1 MKRLFFAIS
10 AVLLFGVATLSLC
23 MAKDYPGFSIKS
35 DSTNQQYILN
45 DMNFK

>member
-10 AVLLFGVATLSLC
+10 AVLFFGVATLSLC
-23 MAKDYPGFSIKS
+23 MAKDYPGFSMKS
-35 DSTNQQYILN
+35 DFTSQQYISN